1 MAKDYEV
8 DGLRCFWQNGE
19 LMLKM
24 GEEDCDAV
32 YYEIHGVEEGN
43 EKGFVIYPNPTD
55 GIITVETQCNASQQQ
70 EYRITNLLG
79 QMVKSGHIN
88 SDRHQIDIHDL
99 TEGMYFITVG
109 ENTKLLLKSL

>member
-8 DGLRCFWQNGE
+8 DGLRCYWQNGE
-19 LMLKM
+19 LVLNM

-43 EKGFVIYPNPTD
+43 ENGFVIYPNPTD
-55 GIITVETQCNASQQQ
+55 GTITVETVHAPSLRQ

-79 QMVKSGHIN
+79 QTVKLIF
-88 SDRHQIDIHDL
+88 
-99 TEGMYFITVG
+99 TT
-109 ENTKLLLKSL
+109 